1 MRKDSIIFRISQSIK
16 LSSSVSPDKIES
28 VFKNEKNSFYGDLIT
43 SLIKASGDN
52 LSNFSSAIG
61 IEKKVFENVRSK
73 SSKHRREISFF
84 ETMRVLVALNLD
96 QTHSERLM
104 TECHCAIPDKL
115 PRDKALRAIVFT
127 QHLNNEEKRLRLR
140 CLELVESNFTNLN
153 FDFLS
158 AIKKIK

>member
-1 MRKDSIIFRISQSIK
+1 MDSIIFRISQSIK

-43 SLIKASGDN
+43 SLIKVSGDN

-73 SSKHRREISFF
+73 SSKNSREISFF

-104 TECHCAIPDKL
+104 TECHCAILD
-115 PRDKALRAIVFT
+115 
-127 QHLNNEEKRLRLR
+127 
-140 CLELVESNFTNLN
+140 
-153 FDFLS
+153 
-158 AIKKIK
+158 